1 MATRTTVGSASP
13 GSPTL
18 SKTAQPRQQ
27 ITDFRNEPLT
37 DFTRPENRS
46 AMEQALATVR
56 LEDTY
61 GSHDVILVQAGTAT
75 STRGRGELNSFNAIH
90 LEANRI
96 EVRRYGWRP
105 LDSVFQSMGG
115 ESFGR
120 SAGGWKS
127 LSPAP

>member
-1 MATRTTVGSASP
+1 MDMLSACRCDLLLAGHLHVSDAGSVATQSV
-13 GSPTL
+13 
-18 SKTAQPRQQ
+18 
-27 ITDFRNEPLT
+27 D
-37 DFTRPENRS
+37 
-46 AMEQALATVR
+46 
-56 LEDTY
+56 
-61 GSHDVILVQAGTAT
+61 GSHDIIVVQAGTAT